1 MFSTAFPKDLITSIE
16 RVQRDGLMRIC
27 TTREILCLDE
37 RYPGKPVL
45 AFKHSRQFDRT
56 LQARTLEVQ
65 SALLTILTS
74 RKNGLMTVYDVSR
87 ETSGLTHTYASPYSL
102 PMPMGPMEQHA
113 GYVFVQPP
121 DGSGR
126 ESMSMF
132 QLSSHGS
139 VHQLDFLFSAD
150 DSGPKDA
157 MDGFAVI
164 EWSEEVEELGAK
176 AKLMR
181 TEAGPLGSRNHAG
194 GGIFPKISAEAF
206 YETLDKMPTFW
217 QDSDEP
223 IEHMLTTFDI
233 AFRSG
238 NEPSDPG
245 RADFLTQSAFSTT
258 RGYRAFVQDR
268 IPLRKL
274 AQQVPW
280 HRDITPFLQRFVPE
294 MEELSH
300 RADDSLRGYDLAPS
314 DERPGLSL
322 RRESEAREQLTLDL
336 ALSTDIFSVQPFSK
350 QHALDPFDEA
360 IETMSRATEA
370 ISLTDTAD
378 LPQVHFGY
386 LNPVPQANHYTRL
399 DNGPEEPSQGARA
412 PLGVRLLLKEW
423 DVGAD
428 PNAYV
433 YHDPYGTE
441 ILDGGD
447 IRRAAPVLL
456 PPIPRQQPQSQ
467 RPPMVVPTIAAGP
480 PIVSPL
486 RDVMQESQDS
496 GFGGSQ
502 EFVTNTQIVPG
513 PFGARQTAG
522 KKKVGKKR
530 IGGF

>member
-1 MFSTAFPKDLITSIE
+1 
-16 RVQRDGLMRIC
+16 
-27 TTREILCLDE
+27 
-37 RYPGKPVL
+37 
-45 AFKHSRQFDRT
+45 
-56 LQARTLEVQ
+56 
-65 SALLTILTS
+65 
-74 RKNGLMTVYDVSR
+74 
-87 ETSGLTHTYASPYSL
+87 
-102 PMPMGPMEQHA
+102 
-113 GYVFVQPP
+113 
-121 DGSGR
+121 
-126 ESMSMF
+126 
-132 QLSSHGS
+132 
-139 VHQLDFLFSAD
+139 
-150 DSGPKDA
+150 
-157 MDGFAVI
+157 
-164 EWSEEVEELGAK
+164 
-176 AKLMR
+176 
-181 TEAGPLGSRNHAG
+181 
-194 GGIFPKISAEAF
+194 
-206 YETLDKMPTFW
+206 
-217 QDSDEP
+217 
-223 IEHMLTTFDI
+223 
-233 AFRSG
+233 
-238 NEPSDPG
+238 
-245 RADFLTQSAFSTT
+245 
-258 RGYRAFVQDR
+258 
-268 IPLRKL
+268 
-274 AQQVPW
+274 
-280 HRDITPFLQRFVPE
+280 
-294 MEELSH
+294 MEEISH

-336 ALSTDIFSVQPFSK
+336 ALSTDVFSVQPFSK
-350 QHALDPFDEA
+350 QHALDPLDEA

-370 ISLTDTAD
+370 ISLMDTAD

-480 PIVSPL
+480 PIVSRIGTDNRTRQGVFAHSQGANPAL
-486 RDVMQESQDS
+486 RNVMQESQES

-522 KKKVGKKR
+522 KKKAGKKR